1 MRKGAEEKRMETGRK
16 REGEKYE
23 EEDQGRNN
31 FKKKGGIVY
40 ENTNK
45 KGKPQN
51 IKTEVT
57 KTTGGQ

>member
-45 KGKPQN
+45 KRKP
-51 IKTEVT
+51 
-57 KTTGGQ
+57 